1 MRWDL
6 GRELAVAAKLS
17 SACIAESGA
26 EYIIAS
32 ALSMM
37 RSASGLAQPESISAM
52 VVDRIIVMCRI
63 VVGGGGKLGPEA
75 LESPQERAP
84 RREPSGRGRAI
95 LYGLFLVCKINIIV
109 WNSFNGVEIFL
120 LLSGKHPKYLD
131 KVVINNEQAP
141 FLQVSMAV
149 R

>member
-63 VVGGGGKLGPEA
+63 VVGEGGKLGPKA
-75 LESPQERAP
+75 LESPQERAL
-84 RREPSGRGRAI
+84 REGQGYS
-95 LYGLFLVCKINIIV
+95 LWSVLVCKINIIV

-131 KVVINNEQAP
+131 IVVINNEQAP

>member
-75 LESPQERAP
+75 LESPG
-84 RREPSGRGRAI
+84 EPLGESPQGGA
-95 LYGLFLVCKINIIV
+95 GLFSMVCF
-109 WNSFNGVEIFL
+109 S
-120 LLSGKHPKYLD
+120 
-131 KVVINNEQAP
+131 
-141 FLQVSMAV
+141 LQN
-149 R
+149 

>member
-75 LESPQERAP
+75 LESPQERAL
-84 RREPSGRGRAI
+84 REGQDYS
-95 LYGLFLVCKINIIV
+95 LWSVLVCKINIIV
-109 WNSFNGVEIFL
+109 WNSFNSVEIFL

>member
-75 LESPQERAP
+75 LETLESPQERAP
-84 RREPSGRGRAI
+84 REGQGYS
-95 LYGLFLVCKINIIV
+95 LWSVLVCKINIIV
-109 WNSFNGVEIFL
+109 WNSFNSVEIFL

>member
-63 VVGGGGKLGPEA
+63 VVGGGGKLGLEA
-75 LESPQERAP
+75 LESPQERAL
-84 RREPSGRGRAI
+84 REGQGYS
-95 LYGLFLVCKINIIV
+95 LWSVLVCKINIIV
-109 WNSFNGVEIFL
+109 WNSFNSVEIFL

>member
-52 VVDRIIVMCRI
+52 VVDSIIVMCRI
-63 VVGGGGKLGPEA
+63 VVGVGGKLGLEA

-84 RREPSGRGRAI
+84 REGQGYS
-95 LYGLFLVCKINIIV
+95 LWSVLVCKINIIV
-109 WNSFNGVEIFL
+109 WNSFDSVEFFL
-120 LLSGKHPKYLD
+120 C
-131 KVVINNEQAP
+131 
-141 FLQVSMAV
+141 FC
-149 R
+149 

>member
-17 SACIAESGA
+17 SACMAESGA

-75 LESPQERAP
+75 LESPQERAL
-84 RREPSGRGRAI
+84 REGQGYS
-95 LYGLFLVCKINIIV
+95 LWSVLVCKINIIV
-109 WNSFNGVEIFL
+109 WNSFNSVEIFL

>member
-6 GRELAVAAKLS
+6 GRGLAVAAKLS
-17 SACIAESGA
+17 SACMAESGA

-75 LESPQERAP
+75 LESPQERAL
-84 RREPSGRGRAI
+84 REGQDYS
-95 LYGLFLVCKINIIV
+95 LWSVLVCKINIIV
-109 WNSFNGVEIFL
+109 WNSFNGVEIF
-120 LLSGKHPKYLD
+120 
-131 KVVINNEQAP
+131 
-141 FLQVSMAV
+141 
-149 R
+149 

>member
-6 GRELAVAAKLS
+6 CRELAVAAKLS

-63 VVGGGGKLGPEA
+63 VVGGGRKLGLEA
-75 LESPQERAP
+75 LESPQERAL
-84 RREPSGRGRAI
+84 REGQGYS
-95 LYGLFLVCKINIIV
+95 LWSVLVCKINIIV
-109 WNSFNGVEIFL
+109 WNSFNSVEIFL

>member
-6 GRELAVAAKLS
+6 GRGLAVAAKLS

-75 LESPQERAP
+75 LESPQERAL
-84 RREPSGRGRAI
+84 REGQDYS
-95 LYGLFLVCKINIIV
+95 LWSVLVCKINIIV
-109 WNSFNGVEIFL
+109 WNSFNSVEIFL

>member
-52 VVDRIIVMCRI
+52 VVDSIIVMCRI
-63 VVGGGGKLGPEA
+63 VVGWGREVGAGSSGEPW
-75 LESPQERAP
+75 RAP

-95 LYGLFLVCKINIIV
+95 LYGLF
-109 WNSFNGVEIFL
+109 
-120 LLSGKHPKYLD
+120 
-131 KVVINNEQAP
+131 
-141 FLQVSMAV
+141 
-149 R
+149 

>member
-75 LESPQERAP
+75 LEIPQEILQERAL
-84 RREPSGRGRAI
+84 REGQGYS
-95 LYGLFLVCKINIIV
+95 LWSVLVCKINIIV
-109 WNSFNGVEIFL
+109 WNSFNSVEIFL

>member
-63 VVGGGGKLGPEA
+63 VVGGGGKLGLEA
-75 LESPQERAP
+75 LESPQERAL
-84 RREPSGRGRAI
+84 REGQGYS
-95 LYGLFLVCKINIIV
+95 LWSVLVCKINIIV
-109 WNSFNGVEIFL
+109 RNSFNSVEIFL
-120 LLSGKHPKYLD
+120 LLSSKHPKYLD

>member
-17 SACIAESGA
+17 SACMAESGA

-63 VVGGGGKLGPEA
+63 VVGGGGKLGLEA
-75 LESPQERAP
+75 LESPG
-84 RREPSGRGRAI
+84 EPPGESPQGGA
-95 LYGLFLVCKINIIV
+95 GLFSMVCFSVQN
-109 WNSFNGVEIFL
+109 
-120 LLSGKHPKYLD
+120 
-131 KVVINNEQAP
+131 
-141 FLQVSMAV
+141 
-149 R
+149 

>member
-63 VVGGGGKLGPEA
+63 VVGGGGKLGLEALEA
-75 LESPQERAP
+75 LESPQERAL
-84 RREPSGRGRAI
+84 REGQGYS
-95 LYGLFLVCKINIIV
+95 LWSVLVCKINIIV
-109 WNSFNGVEIFL
+109 WNSFNSVEIF
-120 LLSGKHPKYLD
+120 
-131 KVVINNEQAP
+131 
-141 FLQVSMAV
+141 
-149 R
+149 

>member
-75 LESPQERAP
+75 LESPQESPQERAL
-84 RREPSGRGRAI
+84 REGQDYS
-95 LYGLFLVCKINIIV
+95 LWSVLVCKINIIV
-109 WNSFNGVEIFL
+109 WNSFNSVEIFL

>member
-63 VVGGGGKLGPEA
+63 VVGVGGKLGLEA
-75 LESPQERAP
+75 LESPQERAL
-84 RREPSGRGRAI
+84 REGQGYS
-95 LYGLFLVCKINIIV
+95 LWSVLVCKINIIV
-109 WNSFNGVEIFL
+109 WNSFNSVEIFL

>member
-63 VVGGGGKLGPEA
+63 VVGGGRKLGLEA
-75 LESPQERAP
+75 LESPQERAL
-84 RREPSGRGRAI
+84 REGQGYS
-95 LYGLFLVCKINIIV
+95 LWSVLVCKINPSLI
-109 WNSFNGVEIFL
+109 FNCPFL
-120 LLSGKHPKYLD
+120 LLSSTLR
-131 KVVINNEQAP
+131 
-141 FLQVSMAV
+141 FSFAV
-149 R
+149 LCTTNFSRF